1 MEKTQTANPEDE
13 KEGVPFFPDHFMT
26 EFYVVIGI
34 VALAI
39 IVGALGMLF
48 PVGIGAP
55 ADPLNT
61 PLHVKPEWYFLA
73 LYQILKFVPSSV
85 LGIEGPMFAVTL
97 MVVAVIVV
105 AIWPFLDR
113 KEDSKKAR
121 RIRAIG
127 VAAFVVLAIALTIWG
142 EVS

>member
-1 MEKTQTANPEDE
+1 MATTQPENEKDS
-13 KEGVPFFPDHFMT
+13 VPFFPNHFMT

-34 VALAI
+34 VVLAI
-39 IVGALGMLF
+39 VIGVLGMLF
-48 PVGIGAP
+48 PVSLQLP

-85 LGIEGPMFAVTL
+85 LGIEGPMFAVTM
-97 MVVAVIVV
+97 MVVAVILV

-113 KEDSKKAR
+113 KEDSKKAM
-121 RIRAIG
+121 RIRAIITVLG
-127 VAAFVVLAIALTIWG
+127 VILAIVLTVWG